1 MWVFKSL
8 VQRLRLKNTAMAW
21 ILESNGYKIHFYS
34 KFAILIEKSFDRETK
49 PIDHTDKQAAYM
61 LKEEFGNTE
70 LGEMISF
77 VCYQAAE
84 SAGVPMPGASPQ
96 MAKEWN
102 KYPDLKLHL
111 VEAKDITQSTS
122 YFYDP
127 VLAIHMAEQQRPW
140 SYVDFTFEFTWFAQR
155 EQKRLIKHT
164 FIQMS

>member
-8 VQRLRLKNTAMAW
+8 GQRLRLKAISMAW
-21 ILESNGYKIHFYS
+21 TLESNGYKIHFYS
-34 KFAILIEKSFDRETK
+34 KFAILIEKSFDRLG
-49 PIDHTDKQAAYM
+49 AYM

-102 KYPDLKLHL
+102 KYPDLKLQL
-111 VEAKDITQSTS
+111 VETKDITQSTS